1 MGDFKNIQWLSKL
14 FPLKFCQHYV
24 LQKIN
29 WNVLYFGHFGR
40 LWNRKRKHEKKQQ
53 TTLPT
58 QMASAKVFGL
68 FVSALFFKNM
78 WQRFI
83 FYLNRAKENLSFQ
96 SLWLQGKMSLFFEN
110 GLLDY
115 FFFFPV
121 NLVASGRSSPL
132 DSSDLVISVSG
143 EGQRSLPYPTSLSSL
158 TWGKEE
164 CCRAKTEAKLGR
176 LKVDV

>member
-96 SLWLQGKMSLFFEN
+96 SWWLQGKMSLFFQN

-115 FFFFPV
+115 FFFFFQLISWLLGGV
-121 NLVASGRSSPL
+121 HLLTLQIWKLVCLER
-132 DSSDLVISVSG
+132 DKEV
-143 EGQRSLPYPTSLSSL
+143 YL
-158 TWGKEE
+158 TRLLCHPWH
-164 CCRAKTEAKLGR
+164 EAKRSAAGLR
-176 LKVDV
+176 LKQS